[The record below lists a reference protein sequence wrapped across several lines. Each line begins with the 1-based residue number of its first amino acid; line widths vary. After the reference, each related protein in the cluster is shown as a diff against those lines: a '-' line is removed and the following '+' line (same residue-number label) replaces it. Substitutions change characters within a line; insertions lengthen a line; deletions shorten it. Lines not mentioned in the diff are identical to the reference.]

1 MEKIKVIIA
10 DDSDF
15 VRDGMRIILSVDEEF
30 EVLGCAANGKEAIE
44 LAKNTPPDVFL
55 MDIQMPEMDG
65 IEATEYIVEHGL
77 GKVLILT
84 TFDDYKL
91 VQQALKCGAKGYLI
105 KNHTPEHLKQMI
117 KSVYHGTAVME
128 EGFLENL
135 AIDAG
140 WWEREQQEAKDTG
153 AAGAGQQVAGR
164 RAESRQALGQQ
175 EGSIVMGERN
185 KEDSTEADRVAGA
198 GQWLA
203 GWRAGSQQVAGQQEG
218 SQQAERFCEEGY
230 TARELDIVRAVAE
243 GLSNREIAA
252 KLFLSEGT
260 VKNYITAI
268 LAKENLS
275 HRTALAVYYLTGKKV

>member
-30 EVLGCAANGKEAIE
+30 EVLGCAASGKEAIALGE
-44 LAKNTPPDVFL
+44 KTPPDVFL
-55 MDIQMPEMDG
+55 MDIQMPQMDG
-65 IEATEYIVEHGL
+65 IEATKYIVEHEL

-84 TFDDYKL
+84 TFDDYNL
-91 VQQALKCGAKGYLI
+91 LQQALKNGAKGYLV

-117 KSVYHGTAVME
+117 KSVYYGTAVVE

-135 AIDAG
+135 A
-140 WWEREQQEAKDTG
+140 Q
-153 AAGAGQQVAGR
+153 
-164 RAESRQALGQQ
+164 
-175 EGSIVMGERN
+175 
-185 KEDSTEADRVAGA
+185 EADRQTTGF
-198 GQWLA
+198 
-203 GWRAGSQQVAGQQEG
+203 S
-218 SQQAERFCEEGY
+218 EEGY
-230 TARELDIVRAVAE
+230 TARELDIIRAVAD
-243 GLSNREIAA
+243 GLSNKEIAN

-275 HRTALAVYYLTGKKV
+275 HRTALAVYYLTGKKG